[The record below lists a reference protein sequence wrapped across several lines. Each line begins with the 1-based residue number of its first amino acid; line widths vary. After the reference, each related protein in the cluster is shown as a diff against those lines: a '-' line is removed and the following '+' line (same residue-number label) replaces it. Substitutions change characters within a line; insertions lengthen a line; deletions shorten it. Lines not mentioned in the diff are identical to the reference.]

1 MSVKDKNIVS
11 EALLDIEKI
20 KKAVAE
26 ESKAT
31 IQNLL
36 GEAIKQSIRESIS
49 DDDEETKEDP
59 VDNQEISDSKPSEED
74 ATSMLDANTESAEG
88 DSEENAT
95 DDDSGTEEV
104 TDINIEDDDD
114 SSDGDDFAE
123 FADYQT
129 DDNSY
134 DLSGEQDFDK
144 VVSIFKKMDNLDDV
158 IPIENGK
165 IKFSDDETGAEYVV
179 DLGVD
184 EPESSEEDSINEE
197 EDLGELDSLEYDTN
211 EPDDESPA
219 GIPDLNEGKKMK
231 NQKKEEVFEVQLGYT
246 DNYQSKDPIK
256 GLSNAEPAKSGRT
269 IDKGVPTGTEKP
281 WAGKIASKGKP
292 FDKEV
297 NECGDMPTN
306 ETPVEEATN
315 VTLPNSRKKSKSHT
329 PDTEKKNYP
338 KNAHEDSVAGNY
350 DAVRM
355 NEAYKKE
362 IKDLKNVIAQLREAL
377 NETYVANVN
386 LGKVTKLFV
395 ENVTSK
401 NEKVDIISRFDA
413 QSKTPEDAQKLYESI
428 SKELKQKKS
437 TQPVLENTVKTVE
450 GSKKINE
457 SINNDGAAGLAKIH
471 DFMNRLMDC

>member
-158 IPIENGK
+158 IPIE
-165 IKFSDDETGAEYVV
+165 
-179 DLGVD
+179 
-184 EPESSEEDSINEE
+184 
-197 EDLGELDSLEYDTN
+197 
-211 EPDDESPA
+211 
-219 GIPDLNEGKKMK
+219 
-231 NQKKEEVFEVQLGYT
+231 
-246 DNYQSKDPIK
+246 
-256 GLSNAEPAKSGRT
+256 KSG
-269 IDKGVPTGTEKP
+269 I
-281 WAGKIASKGKP
+281 
-292 FDKEV
+292 
-297 NECGDMPTN
+297 
-306 ETPVEEATN
+306 
-315 VTLPNSRKKSKSHT
+315 
-329 PDTEKKNYP
+329 
-338 KNAHEDSVAGNY
+338 
-350 DAVRM
+350 
-355 NEAYKKE
+355 
-362 IKDLKNVIAQLREAL
+362 
-377 NETYVANVN
+377 
-386 LGKVTKLFV
+386 
-395 ENVTSK
+395 
-401 NEKVDIISRFDA
+401 
-413 QSKTPEDAQKLYESI
+413 
-428 SKELKQKKS
+428 
-437 TQPVLENTVKTVE
+437 
-450 GSKKINE
+450 
-457 SINNDGAAGLAKIH
+457 
-471 DFMNRLMDC
+471 